1 MLYFPSNHLL
11 NLPTRAAFL
20 RERCGSAGTVLNLS
34 GSLFCKCDLIHS
46 MGIILLVGCCT
57 VRPVLGTFTEAP
69 LTSLSDLH
77 LISSIILLIRH
88 RCLSALSSCINTTS
102 LTLIYGELLFNH
114 LNFWYS
120 RKSVAYLAHQRCQ
133 KWLIIL
139 VYFSLIS

>member
-1 MLYFPSNHLL
+1 MLCFPSNHLL

-20 RERCGSAGTVLNLS
+20 RERCESAGTVLNLS

-46 MGIILLVGCCT
+46 MSINLLVGCCT
-57 VRPVLGTFTEAP
+57 VRPVLGTFPEAP
-69 LTSLSDLH
+69 LTSLSDLR
-77 LISSIILLIRH
+77 LISSIILLICH

-102 LTLIYGELLFNH
+102 ITLIYGELLFNH
-114 LNFWYS
+114 PNFWYS

-139 VYFSLIS
+139 VNFSLC